1 MKIIEYTNGRFADY
15 IRMFHYDE
23 LYIINIFSKKLENI
37 YNIKYIKKYS
47 IHKVDGIDGKLC
59 LRNIIYTDSKE
70 EIKIWKD
77 LMNLDISEY
86 VLVSASHEIYS
97 LVLKK

>member
-1 MKIIEYTNGRFADY
+1 MENGLVLLLMLTFQETFERKIWEG
-15 IRMFHYDE
+15 
-23 LYIINIFSKKLENI
+23 
-37 YNIKYIKKYS
+37 
-47 IHKVDGIDGKLC
+47 G
-59 LRNIIYTDSKE
+59 RNIIYTDSKE

-86 VLVSASHEIYS
+86 VLVSTSHEIYS

>member
-1 MKIIEYTNGRFADY
+1 MKIIEYTNGRFVDY

-47 IHKVDGIDGKLC
+47 IHKVDEIDGKRC

-70 EIKIWKD
+70 AIKTWMD
-77 LMNLDISEY
+77 LM
-86 VLVSASHEIYS
+86 H
-97 LVLKK
+97 

>member
-1 MKIIEYTNGRFADY
+1 MAE
-15 IRMFHYDE
+15 IRQ
-23 LYIINIFSKKLENI
+23 
-37 YNIKYIKKYS
+37 
-47 IHKVDGIDGKLC
+47 IDGKLC

-97 LVLKK
+97 LVLKR